1 MILPPT
7 DTKGYV
13 TPSQGGDGSSDPCVL
28 SIVSAPEGSPLFS
41 EQTIDVNWGRG
52 PSLPPRPLPSLP
64 HPCPSPSPTER
75 PQLPGGP
82 QWTVA
87 PRSPCCDWLSSLS
100 AQRLQGRPQAID
112 QPPLGTAW
120 TRHTRQTRMNAD
132 TFTCNRREAGE
143 SQGSRHPTFCRA
155 CFSVHCLAFL
165 RKTGLLYLNSED

>member
-1 MILPPT
+1 MT
-7 DTKGYV
+7 
-13 TPSQGGDGSSDPCVL
+13 SQVFCTSVGL
-28 SIVSAPEGSPLFS
+28 SFLWFFQEDLFNHQEG
-41 EQTIDVNWGRG
+41 RM
-52 PSLPPRPLPSLP
+52 SLSCIECRETLSLGQ
-64 HPCPSPSPTER
+64 R
-75 PQLPGGP
+75 PQNLEELKYRDGLSGP

-120 TRHTRQTRMNAD
+120 TRHTRQTRTNAD